1 MSERFF
7 EVYNGHP
14 GVNHLGNAKNPGI
27 ERMWDL
33 ANHLRVNKLG
43 GSVLYGVGTDDSH
56 EYFGKEG
63 SRPGRGWVMV
73 RSKFLTPEHL
83 IRAMKAGDFYASSGT
98 NLKDVHW
105 DPASKTLSV
114 QIDPQEG
121 VSYWTEYLVT
131 TLDAQPEDIGRPAL
145 ATQELSSSY
154 RLKEGETIVRAVITS
169 SIAPVD
175 PVWDEQKQQA
185 WTQPFTSGQ

>member
-1 MSERFF
+1 
-7 EVYNGHP
+7 
-14 GVNHLGNAKNPGI
+14 
-27 ERMWDL
+27 
-33 ANHLRVNKLG
+33 
-43 GSVLYGVGTDDSH
+43 
-56 EYFGKEG
+56 
-63 SRPGRGWVMV
+63 MV

-98 NLKDVHW
+98 NLKDVQW
-105 DPASKTLSV
+105 DPATKTLSV

-154 RLKEGETIVRAVITS
+154 TLKEGETIVRAVITS
-169 SIAPVD
+169 SIAPQD
-175 PVWDEQKQQA
+175 PVWKEQKQQA
-185 WTQPFTSGQ
+185 WTQPFTRGQ